1 MPEGEASAAVSV
13 KHGRVSNAE
22 WEVLRGVVANG
33 RGLECQIGTLDT
45 PNESGRRDFVT
56 LDETLEPVR

>member
-1 MPEGEASAAVSV
+1 MVSV
-13 KHGRVSNAE
+13 KHERVSNAE
-22 WEVLRGVVANG
+22 WDVLRLVFANG
-33 RGLECQIGTLDT
+33 RRLEFHIGTLDT